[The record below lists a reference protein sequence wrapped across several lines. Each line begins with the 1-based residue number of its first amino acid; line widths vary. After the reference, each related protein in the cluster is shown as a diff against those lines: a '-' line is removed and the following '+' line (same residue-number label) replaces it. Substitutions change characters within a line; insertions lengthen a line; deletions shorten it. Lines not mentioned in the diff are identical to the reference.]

1 MKRTL
6 FLVFDSHTSE
16 DWIELCVRLIQCLG
30 PDVHI
35 LAPVDRHA
43 VTRIAANEGIKQAE
57 VRERLLHEA
66 YRYLYH
72 LEDTFGKK
80 GLHATITAKELI
92 LPEEL
97 LAEIRKSNPG
107 MLVIIGKV
115 ETHTF
120 ESLHGLLQLPI
131 LSLPQEE

>member
-1 MKRTL
+1 MKRIL
-6 FLVFDSHTSE
+6 FLVFNSRASD
-16 DWIELCVRLIQCLG
+16 DWIELCVKMLQYLE
-30 PDVHI
+30 PDIHI

-43 VTRIAANEGIKQAE
+43 VTRIALNEGIKQAE

-80 GLHATITAKELI
+80 GLHANIAAKELT

-120 ESLHGLLQLPI
+120 ESLHSLLQLPI
-131 LSLPQEE
+131 ISLPQEE